1 MDDLQ
6 EEGDINHV
14 SACAD
19 DSLGAILHGG
29 VGALPR
35 GRREWSWSVIE
46 WVELNKS
53 GR

>member
-29 VGALPR
+29 PGVAPR
-35 GRREWSWSVIE
+35 RRREWSWSVIE

-53 GR
+53 VR